1 MPPDLRNPLKNILHD
16 ILERFCAC
24 FATCLAFIF
33 AFIFARTIV
42 AMLSRRVPTRR
53 SCRVVPSDST
63 DP

>member
-1 MPPDLRNPLKNILHD
+1 MPPDLRNPLKNIRHD

-42 AMLSRRVPTRR
+42 AMLSRRVPARR
-53 SCRVVPSDST
+53 SGRVVPSDST
-63 DP
+63 GP